1 MYRIEQN
8 DHCDFTVMEKKEWH
22 ILLKGIRWNKQ
33 FQSDTKKTPPTKK
46 KFRFPFA
53 AGLLGGTKSKTDENR
68 CELGAYQDCLVYFF
82 FFFNKTVAI
91 W

>member
-46 KFRFPFA
+46 KIPFPICCWSI
-53 AGLLGGTKSKTDENR
+53 GRD
-68 CELGAYQDCLVYFF
+68 
-82 FFFNKTVAI
+82 
-91 W
+91 